1 MDAAVKRQKAQ
12 LLIRHHL
19 LMYRTCYGSGSQS
32 TAVSGGVDPSAN
44 VVTVA
49 NDLSSRG
56 ITLKAGELVITGAV
70 AVTKDCKPGD
80 HVVVSYEGLGE
91 VSCTLAGMALTAAL

>member
-1 MDAAVKRQKAQ
+1 MFGPTAHTTSFCCCLGRDAAFFRLQ
-12 LLIRHHL
+12 
-19 LMYRTCYGSGSQS
+19 C
-32 TAVSGGVDPSAN
+32 TAVFGGVDPSAN
-44 VVTVA
+44 VVTVV

-91 VSCTLAGMALTAAL
+91 VSCTLAGMTLTASL

>member
-1 MDAAVKRQKAQ
+1 MTSTHVVCARYD
-12 LLIRHHL
+12 
-19 LMYRTCYGSGSQS
+19 SGSQS

-44 VVTVA
+44 IVTVV